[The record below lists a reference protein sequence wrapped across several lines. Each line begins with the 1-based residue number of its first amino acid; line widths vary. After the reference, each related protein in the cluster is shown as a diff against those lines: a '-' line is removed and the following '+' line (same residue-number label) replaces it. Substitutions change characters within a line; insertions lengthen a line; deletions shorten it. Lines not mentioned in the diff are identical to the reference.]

1 MAQTLLWYDLETF
14 GIHASWDRIGQFA
27 AQRTDYR
34 FEPVGDPIVLYCRLS
49 PDYVPDPDSCLITG
63 LTPRSV
69 NEKGMTEAGFA
80 DRIYREMTV
89 PGTCV
94 AGYNTIRFDDEFVR
108 NLFYRNFYDPYWR
121 EYGDGN
127 TRWDIL
133 DLVRLT
139 HDLRPDGI
147 QWCYTGEGKPSFKLE
162 ELAAA
167 NGILHDRAHD
177 ALSDVRATIGL
188 ARLLHDKQPKVFSYH
203 FKMRKKDEV
212 RRLLNLQTPRPLVH
226 SSGMFTRGG
235 FRTLGKTE
243 AGHPDADSPA
253 LRVQVGNCTS
263 IVYPISVHP
272 ARSNLI
278 IAYDLRFDPR
288 EWISLEVA
296 EIARR
301 TFTRSDEL
309 GETERVHFKGIHL
322 NRSPAIA
329 PLKTLTRDRAAEL
342 GIDVDRCLEH
352 ARILS
357 EQHGLVQKVR
367 QVYGSGADTMAQPRD
382 PELQL
387 YAGGFFGDEDRETFE
402 QIHRLDPADLIATP
416 PRFVDARGPELL
428 RRYLARNYFDL
439 LDETEKRRWISH
451 CASRLLAPELDEV
464 LDYGRFRRKVENLLE
479 RTDTPASGKTVLRE
493 LLDYANEIDERVLK

>member
-1 MAQTLLWYDLETF
+1 MAQSLLWYDLETF

-34 FEPVGDPIVLYCRLS
+34 FEPVGDPLVLYCRLS

-63 LTPRSV
+63 LTPRFV
-69 NEKGMTEAGFA
+69 NEKGLSEAEFA
-80 DRIYREMTV
+80 DRIFAEMTV

-147 QWCYTGEGKPSFKLE
+147 RWCYTEEGKPSFKLE
-162 ELAAA
+162 ELAAV

-188 ARLLHDKQPKVFSYH
+188 ARLLHERQPKVFSYH

-226 SSGMFTRGG
+226 SSGMFTRAGSGTAPGSGNGG
-235 FRTLGKTE
+235 
-243 AGHPDADSPA
+243 AA
-253 LRVQVGNCTS
+253 VGNCTS

-272 ARSNLI
+272 SRSNLI
-278 IAYDLRFDPR
+278 ITYDLRYDPR
-288 EWISLEVA
+288 DWIGLDVA

-301 TFTRSDEL
+301 TFTSSEEL
-309 GETERVHFKGIHL
+309 GETGRVHFKGIHL
-322 NRSPAIA
+322 NRSPAVA
-329 PLKTLTRDRAAEL
+329 PLSTLTRERAAQL
-342 GIDVDRCLEH
+342 GIDIELCLEH

-357 EQHGLVQKVR
+357 EEHGLVQKVR
-367 QVYGSGADTMAQPRD
+367 QVYDSGTGRMAAPRD

-402 QIHRLDPADLIATP
+402 QIHQLNPTDLVATP

-428 RRYLARNYFDL
+428 RRYLARNHFDL
-439 LDETEKRRWISH
+439 LDEGERRRWISH

-464 LDYGRFRRKVENLLE
+464 LDYGRFRRKVENMLD
-479 RTDTPASGKTVLRE
+479 RTDTPAGAKTVLRD
-493 LLDYANEIDERVLK
+493 LLDYANEIDERVLKYQ